1 MELGLKNELT
11 IEDMIEDLNIKF
23 GLTFKIEENFRGRTI
38 GTRLYGQHSP
48 ARVDILINRIGDYL
62 NYGDNCWAEKLNIR
76 EIVPEIGNEY
86 DIEISF
92 IQGEVYMNYFE
103 YLDKTQDIIDRLEI
117 LLMKLD
123 IEIGSTIN
131 SNDDANVVLNN
142 MERANQILQEI
153 KELYNIKF

>member
-1 MELGLKNELT
+1 
-11 IEDMIEDLNIKF
+11 
-23 GLTFKIEENFRGRTI
+23 
-38 GTRLYGQHSP
+38 
-48 ARVDILINRIGDYL
+48 
-62 NYGDNCWAEKLNIR
+62 
-76 EIVPEIGNEY
+76 
-86 DIEISF
+86 
-92 IQGEVYMNYFE
+92 MNYFE

-131 SNDDANVVLNN
+131 SNDDANVVLSN

>member
-1 MELGLKNELT
+1 
-11 IEDMIEDLNIKF
+11 
-23 GLTFKIEENFRGRTI
+23 
-38 GTRLYGQHSP
+38 
-48 ARVDILINRIGDYL
+48 
-62 NYGDNCWAEKLNIR
+62 
-76 EIVPEIGNEY
+76 
-86 DIEISF
+86 
-92 IQGEVYMNYFE
+92 MNYFE

-142 MERANQILQEI
+142 MGRANQILQEI

>member
-1 MELGLKNELT
+1 
-11 IEDMIEDLNIKF
+11 
-23 GLTFKIEENFRGRTI
+23 
-38 GTRLYGQHSP
+38 
-48 ARVDILINRIGDYL
+48 
-62 NYGDNCWAEKLNIR
+62 
-76 EIVPEIGNEY
+76 
-86 DIEISF
+86 
-92 IQGEVYMNYFE
+92 MNYFE

-153 KELYNIKF
+153 KELYKIKF

>member
-1 MELGLKNELT
+1 
-11 IEDMIEDLNIKF
+11 
-23 GLTFKIEENFRGRTI
+23 
-38 GTRLYGQHSP
+38 
-48 ARVDILINRIGDYL
+48 
-62 NYGDNCWAEKLNIR
+62 
-76 EIVPEIGNEY
+76 
-86 DIEISF
+86 
-92 IQGEVYMNYFE
+92 MNYFE

-142 MERANQILQEI
+142 MKRANQILQEI

>member
-1 MELGLKNELT
+1 
-11 IEDMIEDLNIKF
+11 
-23 GLTFKIEENFRGRTI
+23 
-38 GTRLYGQHSP
+38 
-48 ARVDILINRIGDYL
+48 
-62 NYGDNCWAEKLNIR
+62 
-76 EIVPEIGNEY
+76 
-86 DIEISF
+86 
-92 IQGEVYMNYFE
+92 MNYFE

-142 MERANQILQEI
+142 MERANEILQEI

>member
-1 MELGLKNELT
+1 
-11 IEDMIEDLNIKF
+11 
-23 GLTFKIEENFRGRTI
+23 
-38 GTRLYGQHSP
+38 
-48 ARVDILINRIGDYL
+48 
-62 NYGDNCWAEKLNIR
+62 
-76 EIVPEIGNEY
+76 
-86 DIEISF
+86 
-92 IQGEVYMNYFE
+92 MNYFE
-103 YLDKTQDIIDRLEI
+103 YLDKVQDRVDKLEI

>member
-1 MELGLKNELT
+1 
-11 IEDMIEDLNIKF
+11 
-23 GLTFKIEENFRGRTI
+23 
-38 GTRLYGQHSP
+38 
-48 ARVDILINRIGDYL
+48 
-62 NYGDNCWAEKLNIR
+62 
-76 EIVPEIGNEY
+76 
-86 DIEISF
+86 
-92 IQGEVYMNYFE
+92 MNYFE
-103 YLDKTQDIIDRLEI
+103 YLDKIQDIIDRLEI

>member
-1 MELGLKNELT
+1 
-11 IEDMIEDLNIKF
+11 
-23 GLTFKIEENFRGRTI
+23 
-38 GTRLYGQHSP
+38 
-48 ARVDILINRIGDYL
+48 
-62 NYGDNCWAEKLNIR
+62 
-76 EIVPEIGNEY
+76 
-86 DIEISF
+86 
-92 IQGEVYMNYFE
+92 MNYFE